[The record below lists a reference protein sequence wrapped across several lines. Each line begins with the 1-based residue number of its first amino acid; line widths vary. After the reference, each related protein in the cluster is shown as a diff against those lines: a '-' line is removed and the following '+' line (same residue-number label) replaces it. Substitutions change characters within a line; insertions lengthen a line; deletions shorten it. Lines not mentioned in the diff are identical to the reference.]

1 MRKQT
6 SERYYHDQ
14 EDVVP
19 VDQEADKEQLKL
31 LTQQN
36 GQMTL
41 TSKDTVKPHH
51 NHWDITYVSLL
62 SGLAC
67 SNTKPTYLLRGWLYV
82 WSNLVK
88 FAKTHPPSPVSNFER
103 LSLP

>member
-1 MRKQT
+1 MRKKP

-14 EDVVP
+14 EGVVP

-51 NHWDITYVSLL
+51 NHWDITDVSLL
-62 SGLAC
+62 SGLAW
-67 SNTKPTYLLRGWLYV
+67 SNTKPTYLLRGWPHV
-82 WSNLVK
+82 WSNLVR
-88 FAKTHPPSPVSNFER
+88 FAKTHPPSP
-103 LSLP
+103 